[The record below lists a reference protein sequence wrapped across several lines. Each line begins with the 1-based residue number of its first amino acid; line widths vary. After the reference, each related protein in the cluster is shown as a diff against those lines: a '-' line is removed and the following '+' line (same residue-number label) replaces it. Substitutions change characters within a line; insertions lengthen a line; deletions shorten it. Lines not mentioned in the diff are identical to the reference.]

1 MIAEETHVH
10 LSDLCAS
17 LCIVE
22 VSIDVG
28 EFEEAI
34 HAYQRLVDIRHK
46 HIDVQVMKSHMF

>member
-46 HIDVQVMKSHMF
+46 HIDVQVMKSHLL